1 MAKKVNNTFEAH
13 LWKNDV
19 KGGAWLL
26 EITVTDDAGNEVTDG
41 SKSPWAN
48 ASAAK
53 RHAKEYA
60 VEFTPRKSVK
70 WEVNEVAGLDAKGKP
85 TYFKS
90 VMKYK
95 VDA

>member
-1 MAKKVNNTFEAH
+1 MAKKVGNTFEAH
-13 LWKNDV
+13 LWKNNV

-41 SKSPWAN
+41 VKSPWSN

-53 RHAKEYA
+53 RAAKEYA
-60 VEFTPRKSVK
+60 IEFTPRKSVK
-70 WEVNEVAGLDAKGKP
+70 WEINEGAGVDDKGKP
-85 TYFKS
+85 TYYKS